1 MNNWKTIAIVAGS
14 VLAVAGAVF
23 FFAKPVVVEGTV
35 KTVSWT
41 RTIDILKKTT
51 VKNDGWEVP
60 EGARVL
66 ETRREYKGKKEVP
79 DRVDTDGTIHYRS
92 ESEYA
97 IRYYYEIDEWPVV
110 RQVITN
116 AYSDAEGNIVE
127 PYWGE
132 VVLEE
137 NERQGSSRETYEA
150 HVVQKGDGTLRTI
163 ELGQQLWN
171 DVKPNEYVK
180 ATVDS
185 WHKTKVKKL
194 EVLG

>member
-1 MNNWKTIAIVAGS
+1 MANWKTIAIVAGS
-14 VLAVAGAVF
+14 ALAVAGAVF
-23 FFAKPVVVEGTV
+23 FFSKPVVVEGTV
-35 KTVSWT
+35 KTISWS
-41 RTIDILKKTT
+41 RTIDICKKTT
-51 VKNDGWEVP
+51 VKKDGWEVP

-66 ETRREYKGKKEVP
+66 ETRREYKGTKEVP
-79 DRVDTDGTIHYRS
+79 DKVDTDGTIHYRS

-110 RQVITN
+110 RHVITN

-127 PYWGE
+127 PYWGD

-137 NERQGSSRETYEA
+137 NERQGSSHETYEA

-171 DVKPNEYVK
+171 GVKPNEYVR

-185 WHKTKVKKL
+185 WSKTKVKKL